1 MNYVS
6 CLNHVSVEMKHLPMD
21 TATNMMGG
29 TNVAVNRMIYALIFV
44 WITHATKRF
53 GQHDD
58 HFQVVT

>member
-1 MNYVS
+1 
-6 CLNHVSVEMKHLPMD
+6 MD